1 MKILLPF
8 FFGMDILVA
17 DLFTKYLA
25 INHLPEPIWIIPK
38 YFSLEYHQNPGLAF
52 SIPMPTIFQ
61 VLLSLLLLAF
71 LIEYFVKRKTK
82 NQPSSTLLRAL
93 SRVPWGIFLS
103 GSSLDT

>member
-71 LIEYFVKRKTK
+71 LIEYFVKKK
-82 NQPSSTLLRAL
+82 NKKSTELYFAASIIAGAMGNL
-93 SRVPWGIFLS
+93 LS